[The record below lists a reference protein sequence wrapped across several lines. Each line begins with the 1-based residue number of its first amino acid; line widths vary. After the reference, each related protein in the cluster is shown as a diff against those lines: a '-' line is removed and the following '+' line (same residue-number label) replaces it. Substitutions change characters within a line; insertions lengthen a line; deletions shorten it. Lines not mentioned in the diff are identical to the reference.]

1 MIYELNVVPLSSLMA
16 PIISFIVT
24 YHNEPSVLLQECLE
38 SILALRLEKDE
49 GEIIVVDDGSEHF
62 GLQDSGIK
70 FTPIADRESGTS
82 EGRTV
87 FYVRQA
93 QAGLSVARNTGLSFS
108 QGKYIQF
115 VDADD
120 CLIPSDYETVLRQ
133 VRKGKADVV
142 MFGMRASAQ
151 LPKDLEERKPQP
163 TSEDSEESRLKGR
176 LGESQL
182 LHHNLRAAAWG
193 YAFKR
198 DVLGDLRFCPGLL
211 HEDELFTPQLFLRA
225 KSLVDLNVK
234 AYFYRQHD
242 GTITHS
248 KKPAQVKK
256 RLDDILFI
264 IKELRSLGD
273 NRLERRIRQLTVDYL
288 QKTWTQTHSLREL
301 HSRVSELRKEGFLPL
316 PLRCYSL
323 RYLVASLIF

>member
-1 MIYELNVVPLSSLMA
+1 MTPL
-16 PIISFIVT
+16 ISFIIT
-24 YHNEPSVLLQECLE
+24 YHNEPEDYLRACME
-38 SILALRLEKDE
+38 SIEALPLAQDE
-49 GEIIVVDDGSEHF
+49 AEVIVVDDGSRNRINHHNKLF
-62 GLQDSGIK
+62 KI
-70 FTPIADRESGTS
+70 
-82 EGRTV
+82 
-87 FYVRQA
+87 VRQEES
-93 QAGLSVARNTGLSFS
+93 GLSVARNTGIAQA
-108 QGKYIQF
+108 QGRYIQF
-115 VDADD
+115 IDADD
-120 CLIPSDYETVLRQ
+120 YLVPSAYEAVLEQ
-133 VRKGKADVV
+133 LRK
-142 MFGMRASAQ
+142 ASADIILFQ
-151 LPKDLEERKPQP
+151 MTKHETNRLEAIRTAKRPSLRPGGGGAMFDVQ
-163 TSEDSEESRLKGR
+163 SFLM
-176 LGESQL
+176 
-182 LHHNLRAAAWG
+182 HHNLRAAAWG

-288 QKTWTQTHSLREL
+288 QKTWTQTHNLREL

-323 RYLVASLIF
+323 RYLLASLVF

>member
-1 MIYELNVVPLSSLMA
+1 MTPL
-16 PIISFIVT
+16 ISFIIT
-24 YHNEPSVLLQECLE
+24 YHNEPEDYLRACME
-38 SILALRLEKDE
+38 SIEALPLAQDE
-49 GEIIVVDDGSEHF
+49 AEVIVVDDGSRNRINHHNKLF
-62 GLQDSGIK
+62 KI
-70 FTPIADRESGTS
+70 
-82 EGRTV
+82 
-87 FYVRQA
+87 VRQEES
-93 QAGLSVARNTGLSFS
+93 GLSVARNTGIAQA
-108 QGKYIQF
+108 QGRYIQF
-115 VDADD
+115 IDADD
-120 CLIPSDYETVLRQ
+120 YLVPSAYEAVLEQ
-133 VRKGKADVV
+133 LRK
-142 MFGMRASAQ
+142 ASADIILFQ
-151 LPKDLEERKPQP
+151 MTKHETNRLEARRTAQRPSLRPGGGGAMFDVQ
-163 TSEDSEESRLKGR
+163 SFLM
-176 LGESQL
+176 
-182 LHHNLRAAAWG
+182 HHNLRAAAWG

-198 DVLGDLRFCPGLL
+198 DVLGNLRFCPGLL

>member
-1 MIYELNVVPLSSLMA
+1 MTPL
-16 PIISFIVT
+16 ISFIIT
-24 YHNEPSVLLQECLE
+24 YHNEPEDYLRACME
-38 SILALRLEKDE
+38 SIEALPLAQDE
-49 GEIIVVDDGSEHF
+49 AEVIVVDDGSRNRINHHNKLF
-62 GLQDSGIK
+62 KI
-70 FTPIADRESGTS
+70 
-82 EGRTV
+82 
-87 FYVRQA
+87 VRQEES
-93 QAGLSVARNTGLSFS
+93 GLSVARNTGIAQA
-108 QGKYIQF
+108 QGRYIQF
-115 VDADD
+115 IDADD
-120 CLIPSDYETVLRQ
+120 YLVPSAYEAVLEQ
-133 VRKGKADVV
+133 LRK
-142 MFGMRASAQ
+142 ASADIILFQ
-151 LPKDLEERKPQP
+151 MTKHETNRLEARRSAQSSSPRSGGGGAMFDVQ
-163 TSEDSEESRLKGR
+163 SFLM
-176 LGESQL
+176 
-182 LHHNLRAAAWG
+182 HHNLRAAAWG

-256 RLDDILFI
+256 RLDNILFI

-323 RYLVASLIF
+323 RYLLASLVF

>member
-1 MIYELNVVPLSSLMA
+1 MTPL
-16 PIISFIVT
+16 ISFIIT
-24 YHNEPSVLLQECLE
+24 YHNEPEDYLRACME
-38 SILALRLEKDE
+38 SIEALPLAQDE
-49 GEIIVVDDGSEHF
+49 AEVIIVDDGSRNRINHHNKLF
-62 GLQDSGIK
+62 KI
-70 FTPIADRESGTS
+70 
-82 EGRTV
+82 
-87 FYVRQA
+87 VRQEES
-93 QAGLSVARNTGLSFS
+93 GLSVARNTGIAQA
-108 QGKYIQF
+108 QGCYIQF
-115 VDADD
+115 IDADD
-120 CLIPSDYETVLRQ
+120 YLVPSAYEAVLEQ
-133 VRKGKADVV
+133 LRK
-142 MFGMRASAQ
+142 ASADIILFQ
-151 LPKDLEERKPQP
+151 MTKHETNRLEARRSAKRP
-163 TSEDSEESRLKGR
+163 SLRSGG
-176 LGESQL
+176 GEAMFDVQSFL
-182 LHHNLRAAAWG
+182 MHHNLRAAAWG

-225 KSLVDLNVK
+225 KSLVDLKVK

-301 HSRVSELRKEGFLPL
+301 RTRVSELRKEGFLPL

-323 RYLVASLIF
+323 RYLLASLVF